1 MLRSSTLTFLKNLE
15 KHNERSWFDANRSAY
30 EFAKSDFEAFI
41 NALLADL
48 SRSDDSIASLTAKS
62 CMFRINRD
70 VRFSKNKQPYKNN
83 FGASMNK
90 GGKKS
95 LLAGYYFHLEPGAT
109 FVGGGLWMPMGPEL
123 AKVRQEVDYCFD
135 EFKKI
140 VTDPTFR
147 KHFGAMYDGE
157 DAKLKRLPK
166 GYEAGNPAEEFLK
179 LKSFIAMKPL
189 TDEDVLSPGLLK
201 SSVQALKALQPMIHF
216 LNRALAD

>member
-1 MLRSSTLTFLKNLE
+1 MLRSSTLRFLKDLE
-15 KHNERSWFDANRSAY
+15 KHNDKSWFDENRSAY

-48 SRSDDSIASLTAKS
+48 SRSDESIASLTAKS

-95 LLAGYYFHLEPGAT
+95 LMAGYYFHLEPGAT

-123 AKVRQEVDYCFD
+123 AKVRQEIDYCFD

-140 VTDPTFR
+140 VTNPTFR
-147 KHFGAMYDGE
+147 KHFGATYDGE

-189 TDEDVLSPGLLK
+189 SDEDVQSPELLK

-216 LNRALAD
+216 INRALAD